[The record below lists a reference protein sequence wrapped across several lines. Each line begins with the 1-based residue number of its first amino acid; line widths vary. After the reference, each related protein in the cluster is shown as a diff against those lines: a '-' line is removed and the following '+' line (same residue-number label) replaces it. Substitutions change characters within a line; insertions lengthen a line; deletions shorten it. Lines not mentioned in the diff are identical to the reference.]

1 MTFNGIHTA
10 PLIAAIIGAAVFLI
24 LRERP
29 YFKARPLI
37 KAVMGIMLALY
48 CVYAP
53 SVPLYVMAA
62 GFALSALGD
71 FFLDIPDDKGFLP
84 GLGAF
89 FAAHI
94 AFLAYLWPHMI
105 PLPQLSPAL
114 LGVFGLLFVGNA
126 WFYLWLRPTLEP
138 NLRVPVA
145 AYSSIIALMGMAAI
159 GTTLPSY
166 FVPLGALL
174 FIASRRRARH
184 RKIQNKIPV
193 RQNPQLAS
201 LCQRP
206 NYLGD
211 WGCGGG
217 LKRYQFFRQCR
228 VHRTGGVEVGFG

>member
-1 MTFNGIHTA
+1 MTISDIHTA

-29 YFKARPLI
+29 YFKMRPLI

-105 PLPQLSPAL
+105 PLPLLSPAL
-114 LGVFGLLFVGNA
+114 LVVFGLLFIGNA
-126 WFYLWLRPTLEP
+126 WFYLWLRPALEP
-138 NLRVPVA
+138 SLRVPVA

-159 GTTLPSY
+159 GTTLPST

-174 FIASRRRARH
+174 FIASD
-184 RKIQNKIPV
+184 V
-193 RQNPQLAS
+193 VLAIEKFKTKFPYAKTLNWLLYAS
-201 LCQRP
+201 GQIILAI
-206 NYLGD
+206 
-211 WGCGGG
+211 
-217 LKRYQFFRQCR
+217 
-228 VHRTGGVEVGFG
+228 GVVGVI